1 MAAKP
6 KIRVISHR
14 VWFKISPEGEK
25 VPVSSVTV
33 QDELG
38 EIRTVN
44 IDKEEPTTE
53 DIIKA
58 LEALRGPPSPL
69 VGKEIELPPPK
80 E

>member
-25 VPVSSVTV
+25 IPVSSVTV

-38 EIRTVN
+38 DIRTVN
-44 IDKEEPTTE
+44 IDKAEPTAE
-53 DIIKA
+53 DIIEA
-58 LEALRGPPSPL
+58 LKALRGPPSKL
-69 VGKEIELPPPK
+69 VGKEIELPAP
-80 E
+80 EE